1 MNGNVDI
8 KIIYIKT
15 LSPHIDIQVELGGGV
30 GVGDQLT
37 GVSAVVTS
45 QQNQALRR
53 LPQFF

>member
-1 MNGNVDI
+1 M
-8 KIIYIKT
+8 T